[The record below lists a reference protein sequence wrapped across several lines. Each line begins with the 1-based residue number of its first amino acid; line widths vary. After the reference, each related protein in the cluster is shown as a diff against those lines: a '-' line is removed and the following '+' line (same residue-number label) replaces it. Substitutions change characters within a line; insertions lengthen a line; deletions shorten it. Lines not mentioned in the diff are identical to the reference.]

1 MEGLSQRVTFS
12 SNSKLSMRCIER
24 LSRLEDETLK
34 WVNRVCSEPLLQAD
48 IDCSTGRDLGDLDRF
63 VVVNHQG
70 FKKLLKKY
78 KKWTDSA
85 GLEKRFQ
92 EHVLD
97 RRTGFTNS
105 NFLPSLALY
114 NKILADIRL
123 ASSPNSKSVKLKNSP
138 CEAEEHTSNQA
149 ADLKN
154 AFEHGTDAE
163 MDTAFAVL
171 PQGLEATTAS
181 YWIHPENLLQL
192 QVLLLRHA
200 RSRKNQIS
208 ISTPSQLSSRLS
220 RRGSLSESGSY
231 VSVQPGDRACL
242 IICDDLQT
250 FARRQNSVTIGDRSL
265 DNSAA
270 SIRLSSTGKA
280 VVVVGTPYKG
290 KSSNDRSHSQSGFQT
305 TKVKRKALRRLF
317 EARASTEEITSPK
330 EQDSQSQNLQ
340 RTESDDSPLSTCL
353 SITTNVKKI
362 EQWLG
367 EHPEVQPLLELKSR
381 RCRFTGIHNTANSG
395 LWATLDTDVI
405 MAKSTLMSLDKY
417 DSSESSNDA
426 DSAIHR
432 FPYAILSIRIEGN
445 ARTSLVE
452 ELDGSHLVSLLLAPV
467 ETEHRHDMNM

>member
-1 MEGLSQRVTFS
+1 M
-12 SNSKLSMRCIER
+12 
-24 LSRLEDETLK
+24 
-34 WVNRVCSEPLLQAD
+34 
-48 IDCSTGRDLGDLDRF
+48 
-63 VVVNHQG
+63 VNHQG
-70 FKKLLKKY
+70 LGKLLKKY

-85 GLEKRFQ
+85 DLEKRFQ
-92 EHVLD
+92 EHVLE

-123 ASSPNSKSVKLKNSP
+123 ASSPRSKSVKTRDSTD
-138 CEAEEHTSNQA
+138 EAEGSASKQA

-171 PQGLEATTAS
+171 PLGLAATTAS

-208 ISTPSQLSSRLS
+208 ISTPSQMSSRRS
-220 RRGSLSESGSY
+220 RRGSLSESGSF
-231 VSVQPGDRACL
+231 VAVQSGDGACL
-242 IICDDLQT
+242 IVCDDLPT
-250 FARRQNSVTIGDRSL
+250 FARRQNSITVDDSAKTVGRSL

-270 SIRLSSTGKA
+270 SIRLASTGKA
-280 VVVVGTPYKG
+280 VVVVGAPHKD
-290 KSSNDRSHSQSGFQT
+290 KPNNDRDHRQSGFQT
-305 TKVKRKALRRLF
+305 TEVKRKALRRLF
-317 EARASTEEITSPK
+317 DAGASTEEITSPE
-330 EQDSQSQNLQ
+330 EQDSRSRYLQTSQSG
-340 RTESDDSPLSTCL
+340 DSPLSICL
-353 SITTNVKKI
+353 NITTNVKTI

-367 EHPEVQPLLELKSR
+367 EHQDVQPLLELKSQ
-381 RCRFTGIHNTANSG
+381 RCRFTGIYNTADSG
-395 LWATLDTDVI
+395 LWATLDTDVT

-445 ARTSLVE
+445 ARTSLVK
-452 ELDGSHLVSLLLAPV
+452 ELDGSHLVSL
-467 ETEHRHDMNM
+467 N